1 MKISVLLPYKENFS
15 EKYAG
20 AVSLFVKDTVKNSK
34 YFHTTYVFGNTS
46 YKKTFLKNYIN
57 VDLKK
62 HFFQSSSREYVKR
75 FIDKEKIVNSD
86 FIEIHNRPNYVQYLK
101 NVKKKII
108 LYFHNDPLTMTGSSS
123 IKDRLFLLNNIDKI
137 IFNSSWS
144 QKRFFVGIEN
154 EELLTQKTA
163 VCFQSTSRTKIN
175 FKNKKNII
183 SFIGK
188 LNSAKGYDIFGK
200 AVIKVLNEFPD
211 WKAVVFGDERRENI
225 LFNHKNLII
234 NGYTK
239 HEKVL
244 NFLKKVSISVVC
256 SRWEEP
262 FGRTSLEA
270 ASRGAAVIIS
280 NRGGL
285 PETTSSAIILKRL
298 SSDTIYNEIKNLI
311 KNKKKMSK
319 IQKENYKNFVFD
331 HKYISN
337 LIDNIRSEIDVPI
350 QINYLR
356 KRPLKIMHITNF
368 NERFN
373 GRLHYN
379 TGRRLNNG
387 FIRNGHN
394 VLSISDRDIL
404 HINKS
409 IKDFKGQNTLEKKI
423 LDCFNNFKPDLVI
436 LGHADRV
443 TQQTLI
449 KMRELQKNLKIA
461 QWFLDPLSKF
471 GPDHKT
477 NKERILDKIDILD
490 SSFLTTDPNSLSFKL
505 KNSYFMPN
513 PCDESFETLSNYEKN
528 CNFDV
533 FFAMSHGVHRGGLK
547 VGKKDDREIFI
558 NKLIK
563 LNKNLKFDVYGMNN
577 VQPIWAEN
585 FINKISNSYMGL
597 NLSRGKP
604 IKYYSSDRLVQITG
618 NGLLTFVDKETQL
631 GDFFNNNEM
640 IFYNNIDDLGYKL
653 NKYKKDTHEGK
664 KIARRGKQK
673 YFKYF
678 NSKIVSD
685 YIISKTFGIKSKNR
699 IIW

>member
-15 EKYAG
+15 ENYAG

-34 YFHTTYVFGNTS
+34 YFKTTYVYGNTN

-62 HFFQSSSREYVKR
+62 SFFQSSSKEYVKR
-75 FIDKEKIVNSD
+75 FIDVEKKVNSD
-86 FIEIHNRPNYVQYLK
+86 LIEIHNRPNYIKYIK
-101 NVKKKII
+101 SIKKKII

-123 IKDRLFLLNNIDKI
+123 IKDRLFLLNNINKI

-144 QKRFFVGIEN
+144 QKRFFIGIEN
-154 EELLTQKTA
+154 KELLKQKTA
-163 VCFQSTSRTKIN
+163 VCFQSTSKIN
-175 FKNKKNII
+175 IKFRNKKKII

-188 LNSAKGYDIFGK
+188 LNIAKGYDLFGK
-200 AVIKVLNEFPD
+200 AVIKILNEFPD
-211 WKAVVFGDERRENI
+211 WKAVVYGDEKRENI
-225 LFNHKNLII
+225 LFKHKNLII

-239 HEKVL
+239 HEKIL

-285 PETTSSAIILKRL
+285 PETTSSALVLKRL
-298 SSDTIYNEIKNLI
+298 SAEEIYIEIRKLI
-311 KNKKKMSK
+311 TNQKRMIKL
-319 IQKENYKNFVFD
+319 QKENYNNFIYD

-337 LIDNIRSEIDVPI
+337 LIDYIRSEIDVSLR
-350 QINYLR
+350 INFLK

-404 HINKS
+404 HNNKS
-409 IKDFKGQNTLEKKI
+409 IKDFKGQNALEKKI
-423 LDCFNNFKPDLVI
+423 LDCFNNFKPDSVI

-443 TQQTLI
+443 NKSTLI
-449 KMRELQKNLKIA
+449 KMRELQKNLKIS
-461 QWFLDPLSKF
+461 QWFLDPLSKY
-471 GPDHKT
+471 GPDHKN
-477 NKERILDKIDILD
+477 NKERILDKIDIID
-490 SSFLTTDPNSLSFKL
+490 NSFLTTDPEALSFKL

-513 PCDESFETLSNYEKN
+513 PCDESFEILSNYEKN

-547 VGKKDDREIFI
+547 IGKTDNREVFI

-604 IKYYSSDRLVQITG
+604 IKYYSSDRLVQIIG
-618 NGLLTFVDKETQL
+618 NGLLTFVDKKTQL
-631 GDFFNNNEM
+631 NDFFENDEM
-640 IFYNNIDDLGYKL
+640 IFYNDINDLCYKL
-653 NKYKKDTHEGK
+653 NKYKRDTFEGK
-664 KIARRGKQK
+664 KIAKKGKKK
-673 YFKYF
+673 YFKFF
-678 NSKIVSD
+678 NSRIISD
-685 YIISKTFGIKSKNR
+685 YIISKTFDIKPKSR